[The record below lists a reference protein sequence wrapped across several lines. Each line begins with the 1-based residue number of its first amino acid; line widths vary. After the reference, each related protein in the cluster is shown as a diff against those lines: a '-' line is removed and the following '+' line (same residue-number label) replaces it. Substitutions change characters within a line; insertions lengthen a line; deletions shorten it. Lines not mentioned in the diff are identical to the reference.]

1 MTTQFFPFNRES
13 QTPIMF
19 QIIEWFNFIIPIDI
33 DPFSNA
39 HIGQNT
45 VHRMVHHLNYNE
57 LPPGLVQTVWQKGL
71 KTFQQTYLKRR
82 KKEKIVKW
90 RIIEIG
96 HCDFT
101 KKNIYIYLCLYLK
114 WRANATKRW
123 RIETI
128 FLVWTDSTLHFCWP
142 RCKPRMRLA
151 KPKTTLK
158 KNRIFLVFHDKK
170 SQVGHF
176 SRLWELGMKP
186 IMHLG
191 K

>member
-1 MTTQFFPFNRES
+1 MTTQFFPFDRESQTPIMFPLTLVITLIWSSNSSSSRHLLPPASSAPGFLGAQTRKTVPNVMMEPKQVLGLLQS

-19 QIIEWFNFIIPIDI
+19 QIIKWFNFIIPIDI

-71 KTFQQTYLKRR
+71 KTIQADLSETQ
-82 KKEKIVKW
+82 KEKKIVKW

-101 KKNIYIYLCLYLK
+101 KKNVCKYLK
-114 WRANATKRW
+114 
-123 RIETI
+123 
-128 FLVWTDSTLHFCWP
+128 LL
-142 RCKPRMRLA
+142 
-151 KPKTTLK
+151 
-158 KNRIFLVFHDKK
+158 
-170 SQVGHF
+170 
-176 SRLWELGMKP
+176 
-186 IMHLG
+186 
-191 K
+191 